1 MTLINMLKGG
11 WTPVLLERQKVVSST
26 QASLINCRQTSFPIW
41 LTCKNELFERCIQEK
56 ILKSEF
62 FLSCIRLIMRISK

>member
-41 LTCKNELFERCIQEK
+41 LACKNELFELCFQEK

-62 FLSCIRLIMRISK
+62 FLSCI